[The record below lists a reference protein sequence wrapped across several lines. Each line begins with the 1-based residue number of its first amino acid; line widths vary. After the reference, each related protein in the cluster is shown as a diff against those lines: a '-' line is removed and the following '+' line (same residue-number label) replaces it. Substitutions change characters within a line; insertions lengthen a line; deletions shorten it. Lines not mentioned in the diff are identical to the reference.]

1 MEDVGLYCGHLVYFT
16 DTRYILWPFGVFCV
30 NLVYFVRLNLA
41 TLAERRKTGFDSYW
55 LISVIRFGSASI
67 GRLHASNRLIYE
79 GSRKSLHSKSLKQVG
94 IC

>member
-1 MEDVGLYCGHLVYFT
+1 MLVYFT
-16 DTRYILWPFGVFCV
+16 DIRYILWTFGVF
-30 NLVYFVRLNLA
+30 LLIWYIFERLNLA

-79 GSRKSLHSKSLKQVG
+79 GSRKCLHSKSLKQVG